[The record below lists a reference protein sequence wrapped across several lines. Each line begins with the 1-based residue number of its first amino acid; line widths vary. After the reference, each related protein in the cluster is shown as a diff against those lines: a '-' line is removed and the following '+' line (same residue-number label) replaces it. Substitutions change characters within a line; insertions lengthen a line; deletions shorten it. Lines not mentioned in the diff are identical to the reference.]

1 MHKVR
6 FRGRPV
12 APLVSWVVC
21 HLVGVREEEWYP
33 LTYTVRPTRSQA
45 IAAYGREHYERDRR
59 AGRAACML
67 LVTTPGPHVSMGG
80 RDRPAEGGG
89 DA

>member
-1 MHKVR
+1 MSEVR

-12 APLVSWVVC
+12 ASLVSWVVC
-21 HLVGVREEEWYP
+21 LLVGVREEEWYP
-33 LTYTVRPTRSQA
+33 LTYTIRPTRSQA
-45 IAAYGREHYERDRR
+45 IAAYGRRRYDRDRR
-59 AGRAACML
+59 RGVAACMM
-67 LVTTPGPHVSMGG
+67 LVTTPVPHASMGG